1 MRFKYLFMFLLLISM
16 LSIYGVVFA
25 QWEDYTGEKPNKELP
40 KEKTGEELKKN
51 ETTVSDAEI
60 NTAANPKHLPSAQ
73 TTAKLQSYDA
83 TTIKNL
89 SLNGTPSENSHI
101 LLHNHKLYIPIT
113 PVVKALGDKIQVK
126 EDHIQITKADHT
138 KYSFHKNGLV
148 IVQEGDKVVSS
159 SKVKSAASL
168 FKDNQP
174 YLSLAAV
181 KEILPYPVTVKGG
194 LINIG
199 DEIKPTSDFPLDV
212 PLLNQMDPPRLYN
225 GCEVTSMAMIL
236 NYFDIA
242 VTKNEL
248 AEKVNRVPL
257 VYSNGL
263 RGNPNEGFVGDMEDG
278 PGLSIYHGP
287 LAEAT
292 RSYVG
297 DRLIDFTGSGPEK
310 LFHYLDQ
317 GLPVWVIVT
326 STFGPVNSFRP
337 WDTPSGEI
345 EITFDLH
352 SVVLTG
358 YDKNNFYIN
367 NPYGFKNQKVNK
379 EQFIKGWKQLGSQAI
394 VITM

>member
-1 MRFKYLFMFLLLISM
+1 MRAKYLIMVLLLISM
-16 LSIYGVVFA
+16 LSIYGIVFA
-25 QWEDYTGEKPNKELP
+25 QWEEYTEEKPNTAPPENHP
-40 KEKTGEELKKN
+40 ETESKKN
-51 ETTVSDAEI
+51 EAPAP
-60 NTAANPKHLPSAQ
+60 AAD
-73 TTAKLQSYDA
+73 T
-83 TTIKNL
+83 
-89 SLNGTPSENSHI
+89 
-101 LLHNHKLYIPIT
+101 
-113 PVVKALGDKIQVK
+113 K
-126 EDHIQITKADHT
+126 E
-138 KYSFHKNGLV
+138 
-148 IVQEGDKVVSS
+148 
-159 SKVKSAASL
+159 
-168 FKDNQP
+168 
-174 YLSLAAV
+174 
-181 KEILPYPVTVKGG
+181 TVKP
-194 LINIG
+194 
-199 DEIKPTSDFPLDV
+199 EPMTSDPSTAQNEVTPIPDFPLDV

-263 RGNPNEGFVGDMEDG
+263 RGNPNKGFVGDMEDG

-287 LAEAT
+287 LADAT

-297 DRLIDFTGSGPEK
+297 DRLIDFTGSAPDK

-326 STFGPVNSFRP
+326 STFGPVNSFRT
-337 WDTPSGEI
+337 WETPSGKI
-345 EITFDLH
+345 EVTFDLH

-367 NPYGFKNQKVNK
+367 NPYGLKNQKVNK

-394 VITM
+394 VITK